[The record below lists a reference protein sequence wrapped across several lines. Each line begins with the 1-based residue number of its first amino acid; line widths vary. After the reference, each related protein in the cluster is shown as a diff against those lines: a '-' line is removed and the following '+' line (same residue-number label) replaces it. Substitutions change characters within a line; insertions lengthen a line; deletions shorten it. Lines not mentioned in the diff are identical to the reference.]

1 MDGYGR
7 YLALII
13 FSIWLFSAVK
23 ESYKQDKKETISILK
38 AFIFGS
44 LILAFIL
51 LIYYNW

>member
-13 FSIWLFSAVK
+13 ILIWLFSSVK
-23 ESYKQDKKETISILK
+23 ESYKKDKKETIAIVK
-38 AFIFGS
+38 AFVFGI